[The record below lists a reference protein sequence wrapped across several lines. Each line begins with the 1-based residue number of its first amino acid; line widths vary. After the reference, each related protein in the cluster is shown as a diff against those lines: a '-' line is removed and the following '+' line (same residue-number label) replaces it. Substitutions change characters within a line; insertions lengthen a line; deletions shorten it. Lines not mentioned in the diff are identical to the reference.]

1 MEPIYDET
9 YGGKALN
16 LAPIEM
22 NGGKKKKKKK
32 KKHRKSHEAKTITK
46 RIDYVLVYK
55 HREENSFESADDFE
69 EYSREK
75 ELRDRFQ
82 EAMVT
87 KERLEVQE
95 ETVGDHTYVKIHS
108 SFNRLCKEAE
118 DINLEMPLKGAAIIP
133 NKKKG
138 CIAGIEK
145 RLKTDDELDFV
156 SAPFCVQK
164 RNVFDGIDN
173 QETFFRSATRSYLTH
188 HILINM
194 DVRESGD
201 KRDNDSMRRKGLPY
215 MILRGIYVDGFILHD
230 ESVYED
236 LDEDERDAMR
246 KESEKLGH
254 FLPDLDHRERD
265 FNITRRDSRF
275 DMQRTWVRFSKYQP
289 LWKIRNY
296 YGEQI
301 AFYFAWAGAFATY
314 LWIPMLMGLA
324 IWGYGLFLS
333 IENYQD
339 MVDDKGKQRDLM
351 EELEA
356 NKSLYN
362 LSASDESLLANLT
375 QQLEDESLITMITDA
390 GLTVFK
396 NSFDSEVTP
405 YYALVICLWGTIFQ
419 EVWKRK
425 RVKLAYEWDVDNY
438 DMSEPDRPE
447 FYGTKERPDPVSDL
461 PDWYYPFYK
470 SFLKFMTSFG
480 ILIFMALLVI
490 MSVISVIIYRL
501 FTEAL
506 LYDSDSLVQLLVS
519 VLISS
524 LLNSIS
530 ILILGKIY
538 EKIALKLNSWENHRT
553 KSTYENALIVKLFAF
568 QFVNSYSSLYYIAF
582 FRDQSGS
589 DSFLGIDGLRD
600 SCTDNNCMSMLS
612 LQVFVL
618 MLVKPVPKFLKD
630 VILPYVIRKVRKRT
644 CCRKSQVKDL
654 DMEKMS
660 PHAQYLMRE
669 RNKPPVGDLTL
680 GEYNEKVI
688 LYGFLMIFSSALPI
702 APLIA
707 ITVLLL
713 DIRIDA
719 KRLLWFN
726 RRPVAFIAS
735 NIGMWF
741 SILDFINFAGVVSNA
756 FIIAFTAQW
765 GKKYSSVEKLWI
777 VIGFEHIVFA
787 VKFMIMYIIPDV
799 PSDIALAMRREKYQ
813 VAKILEDAENQPPMK
828 SKDFMSRVI
837 PSGSDYKGLNYY
849 TSEMDRISSS
859 SQSLEHSFNAGS
871 PVNYAASA
879 ADADDMYER
888 EADRTEL
895 TYDENGDSYL
905 ASPRLLPPEEPVKKR
920 KKKKK
925 AKTPR
930 SPPVDPDLPPLQT
943 AGVYSVMNPNMNPN
957 LAYPPNYGFHPSYPP
972 DNSFNDTSQ
981 EVPVTYP
988 LPVNNTFTGPF

>member
-1 MEPIYDET
+1 MEPIYDDT
-9 YGGKALN
+9 YGGRALN

-22 NGGKKKKKKK
+22 NGTKKKKKKK
-32 KKHRKSHEAKTITK
+32 KKHRKAHETKTISK
-46 RIDYVLVYK
+46 RIDYILVYK
-55 HREENSFESADDFE
+55 HREEHSFDSVEEFE
-69 EYSREK
+69 EYNKEK
-75 ELRDRFQ
+75 VLRDRFQ

-95 ETVGDHTYVKIHS
+95 ETVGDHTYVKIHCP
-108 SFNRLCKEAE
+108 FNRLCKEAE

-133 NKKKG
+133 NKKHG
-138 CIAGIEK
+138 CIASIEN

-164 RNVFDGIDN
+164 RNIFDGIDDP
-173 QETFFRSATRSYLTH
+173 ETFFRSATRSYLTH

-194 DVRESGD
+194 DVRDPGD
-201 KRDNDSMRRKGLPY
+201 KRDKDSMRRKGLPY

-230 ESVYED
+230 ESLYED

-246 KESEKLGH
+246 KESERLGQ
-254 FLPDLDHRERD
+254 FQANLDPRERK
-265 FNITRRDSRF
+265 FNVTPRDPRF
-275 DMQRTWVRFSKYQP
+275 DMQRTWVRFFKYQP

-333 IENYQD
+333 IEDYQD
-339 MVDDKGKQRDLM
+339 GVEEKERQRELM
-351 EELEA
+351 EELQR
-356 NKSLYN
+356 NQSIYN
-362 LSASDESLLANLT
+362 LSDADESLLANLT
-375 QQLEDESLITMITDA
+375 QQLEDESLLTMITDA

-396 NSFDSEVTP
+396 NSFDSDVTP

-425 RVKLAYEWDVDNY
+425 RVRLAYEWDVDSY

-470 SFLKFMTSFG
+470 SFLKFMASFG
-480 ILIFMALLVI
+480 ILVFMAMLVI
-490 MSVISVIIYRL
+490 VSVISVIIYRL
-501 FTEAL
+501 FTAAL
-506 LYDSDSLVQLLVS
+506 LSDSDSVVQLLVS
-519 VLISS
+519 VLVSS

-538 EKIALKLNSWENHRT
+538 EKIAVKLNNWENHRT

-568 QFVNSYSSLYYIAF
+568 QFVNSYSSLFYIAF

-589 DSFLGIDGLRD
+589 DSFLGIEGLRD

-630 VILPYVIRKVRKRT
+630 VILPWLIRKFKKRT
-644 CCRKSQVKDL
+644 CCRPSQVKDL

-660 PHAQYLMRE
+660 PHAQYLTRE

-735 NIGMWF
+735 SIGMWF
-741 SILDFINFAGVVSNA
+741 SILDFINFAGVISNA

-765 GKKYSSVEKLWI
+765 GRKYSNVEKLWI

-787 VKFMIMYIIPDV
+787 VKFFIMYIIPDV
-799 PSDIALAMRREKYQ
+799 PSDIALAMRREKFQ
-813 VAKILEDAENQPPMK
+813 VAKVLEDADTQPPMK

-837 PSGSDYKGLNYY
+837 PNGSNFKGLNYY
-849 TSEMDRISSS
+849 TSEVDRISSS
-859 SQSLEHSFNAGS
+859 CQSLEHSFNGS
-871 PVNYAASA
+871 INYEASA
-879 ADADDMYER
+879 ADADDTYDR
-888 EADRTEL
+888 EHEMTADRTEL
-895 TYDENGDSYL
+895 TYDENGDSYI
-905 ASPRLLPPEEPVKKR
+905 ANGNPPLLPPVEPVKKR

-925 AKTPR
+925 VKTPR
-930 SPPVDPDLPPLQT
+930 SEPVDPDLPPLQGG
-943 AGVYSVMNPNMNPN
+943 GVYSIMNPN
-957 LAYPPNYGFHPSYPP
+957 LAYPPNYGFHPSYMP

-981 EVPVTYP
+981 EVPVAYP
-988 LPVNNTFTGPF
+988 LPVSNTFTGPF